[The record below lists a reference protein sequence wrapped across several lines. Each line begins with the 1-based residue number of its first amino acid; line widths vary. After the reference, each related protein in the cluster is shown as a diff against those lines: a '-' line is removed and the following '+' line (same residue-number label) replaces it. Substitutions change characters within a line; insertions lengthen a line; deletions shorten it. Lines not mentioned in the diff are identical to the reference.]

1 MLPSARRKRDA
12 WWAAMQREWHL
23 WRARRLFRLA
33 EAHGRE
39 ALKLR
44 EEATLHEQ
52 RAKHFQLEEIRIRE
66 GR

>member
-1 MLPSARRKRDA
+1 MLPKARRQRDA
-12 WWAAMQREWHL
+12 WWAAIRREWHL
-23 WRARRLFRLA
+23 WRARRLLRMA

-52 RAKHFQLEEIRIRE
+52 RAKHFQLQEIRIRE

>member
-1 MLPSARRKRDA
+1 MLPRARRKRHA

-23 WRARRLFRLA
+23 WRARHLFRVA

-44 EEATLHEQ
+44 EEETLQEQ
-52 RAKHFQLEEIRIRE
+52 RAKHFRLQEGRIRE